1 MLEITEFN
9 ERVDLL
15 FDRIIDTIDA
25 ADADIDVEL
34 NQGVLEVTCANDT
47 QIIVNRH
54 EPNREIWI
62 AAKSGGFHFKWTSE
76 AWLDT
81 RSGEALDAALTR
93 VFLDQT
99 GKTLKF

>member
-1 MLEITEFN
+1 MLNVTEFN
-9 ERVDLL
+9 DRVDLM
-15 FDRIIDTIDA
+15 FDRITDTLDA
-25 ADADIDVEL
+25 ADADIDIEL

-47 QIIVNRH
+47 KIIINRH

-62 AAKSGGFHFKWTSE
+62 AAKSGGFHFKWLNET
-76 AWLDT
+76 WLDT

-99 GKTLKF
+99 GEALKF

>member
-1 MLEITEFN
+1 MLNITEFN

-54 EPNREIWI
+54 EPTREIWI
-62 AAKSGGFHFKWTSE
+62 AAKSGGFHFKWVNET
-76 AWLDT
+76 WLDT

-99 GKTLKF
+99 GETLKF